1 MKLYLLKCQQGY
13 FKKVG
18 AEGFEIVNLE
28 KASVFKNRDSEEL
41 NNLKEKVILS
51 EIKGVSLV
59 MLTITEKVLKNY

>member
-13 FKKVG
+13 FKKEG
-18 AEGFEIVNLE
+18 NEGFAIVALE
-28 KASVFKNRDSEEL
+28 KASVFKKRDSEEL

-59 MLTITEKVLKNY
+59 MLTITEKVLNNY